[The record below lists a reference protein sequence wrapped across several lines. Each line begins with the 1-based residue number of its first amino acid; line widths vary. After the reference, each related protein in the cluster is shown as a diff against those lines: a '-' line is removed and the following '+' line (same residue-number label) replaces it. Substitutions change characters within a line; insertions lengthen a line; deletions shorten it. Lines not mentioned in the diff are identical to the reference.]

1 MLQLFWLLLPVAAL
15 SGWLLGRRERSGGG
29 RASSSRLPGGYLQG
43 LNYLLNEQ
51 QDKAI
56 EVFTRLIEVDSDTA
70 ELHLALG
77 SLFRRRGEV
86 ERAIRIH
93 QNLIARPSMTREQ
106 RAYALLELGLD
117 YMKAGLLDRAEAL
130 FQQVAD
136 FDAYVVP
143 ALHQLLIIHQR
154 HRDWEQAIAT
164 AKRLEGHGAPGMR
177 PLIAHF
183 YCEQA
188 ELALQRGDARRAQQ
202 LLKKALASDP
212 GCVRA
217 SLQLGLLQ
225 LERGNHRAA
234 LRSLANVERQDPAF
248 LPEVLEPMQEC
259 YTALRQP
266 DQMQRELERL
276 ADAHPETGVS
286 LALAEVI
293 RERQG
298 VQAAVSYLLTTLRRA
313 PTLTGIGRLLEL
325 IAERGGQAAD
335 VEELQIIRAIF
346 DEVLAGYNDYE
357 CRQCGFSGR
366 TLHWQCPSCRSWG
379 TVKPLLI

>member
-15 SGWLLGRRERSGGG
+15 SGWLLGRRERSFSNYPAPAGL
-29 RASSSRLPGGYLQG
+29 SGGYLQG

-117 YMKAGLLDRAEAL
+117 YMTAGLFDRAEAL
-130 FQQVAD
+130 FEQVVRV
-136 FDAYVVP
+136 DAYVVP
-143 ALHQLLIIHQR
+143 ALRQLLIIHQR
-154 HRDWEQAIAT
+154 HKDWGHAIAT
-164 AKRLEGHGAPGMR
+164 AKQLEGRGATGMR
-177 PLIAHF
+177 SLIAHF
-183 YCEQA
+183 HCEQA
-188 ELALQRGDARRAQQ
+188 EQAVQRSDPQRAQQ
-202 LLKKALASDP
+202 LLKRALSYDP

-225 LERGNHRAA
+225 LGHGNYRAA
-234 LRSLANVERQDPAF
+234 LRSLARIEQQDPAF
-248 LPEVLEPMQEC
+248 LAEALEPMREC
-259 YTALRQP
+259 YTALRQQ
-266 DQMQRELERL
+266 DLMQAEFERL
-276 ADAHPETGVS
+276 AAAYPGTGVS
-286 LALAEVI
+286 LLLADVI
-293 RERQG
+293 QERQG
-298 VQAAVSYLLTTLRRA
+298 VQAAADYLVKTLRQR
-313 PTLTGIGRLLEL
+313 PTLTGIGRVLDLL
-325 IAERGGQAAD
+325 AKRAD
-335 VEELQIIRAIF
+335 GATEELQTIRTIF
-346 DEVLAGYNDYE
+346 ADLLASYSDYE

-366 TLHWQCPSCRSWG
+366 NLHWQCPSCRSWG
-379 TVKPLLI
+379 TVKPLQA